1 MEAVPLSYLP
11 RYDAE
16 PKETKLALLRKFM
29 AEETLACPPPSP
41 HLENKGFTA
50 RVGTSSHKH

>member
-29 AEETLACPPPSP
+29 AEEPLAFFKELRAHRPSAGSAGVHP
-41 HLENKGFTA
+41 GRA
-50 RVGTSSHKH
+50 V